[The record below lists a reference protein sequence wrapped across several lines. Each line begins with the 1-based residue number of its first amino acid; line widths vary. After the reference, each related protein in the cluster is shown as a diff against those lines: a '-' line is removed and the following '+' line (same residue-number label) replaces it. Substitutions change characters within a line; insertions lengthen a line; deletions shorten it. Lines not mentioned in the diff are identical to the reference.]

1 MALATI
7 FETVLDVVIDTVGS
21 VWIDKV
27 AYRLFWRK
35 RLHMVVEQ
43 TYDCPM
49 RMIYNPKDKT
59 FTASDQASLM
69 HERGFTK
76 PYGWIKEFGDPPKP
90 HRDCML
96 MTDQEYFLGDI
107 VKVKVIGMF
116 KRKDHDHK
124 FIVVESSRE
133 INDYSELTDSEKEEL
148 SRLYP
153 RIDEGEGWFGSKEA
167 EKCMIYGPKAL

>member
-7 FETVLDVVIDTVGS
+7 LETVLDAVGS

-59 FTASDQASLM
+59 FTASNQASLL
-69 HERGFTK
+69 HER
-76 PYGWIKEFGDPPKP
+76 GDPPKP

-96 MTDQEYFLGDI
+96 MTDKEYFLGDV

-133 INDYSELTDSEKEEL
+133 INEYSELTDSEKEEL

-153 RIDEGEGWFGSKEA
+153 RIDEGEGWFGNKEA